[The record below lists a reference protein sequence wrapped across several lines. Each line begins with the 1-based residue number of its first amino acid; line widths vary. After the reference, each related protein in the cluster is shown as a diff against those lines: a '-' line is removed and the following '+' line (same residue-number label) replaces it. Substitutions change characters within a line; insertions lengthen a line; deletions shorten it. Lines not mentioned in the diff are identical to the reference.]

1 MFMMK
6 RRKYR
11 IHNLLL
17 SASAAIFLLATVH
30 PGVISA
36 ENKATVYFFW
46 GKGCPHCSKEETFLE
61 HLRERYP
68 QLEVKSF
75 EVWFSPENARLF
87 VEIAEA
93 YGMKPQ
99 GVPVTF
105 FGDFEPITGYRSDEI
120 TGKTI
125 EDRIKYCIEHG
136 CTDPREK
143 LAKKP
148 LTSETGR
155 LSEEQRSLPSDLRER
170 PSQLPDA
177 IGNGK
182 EKTLPSPGPAAS
194 ERNGIRG
201 KIPPRDNAPEF
212 REITLQSPPEKSV
225 PKAGKEGG
233 GSSTAEE
240 VAAKKQPSSIDRAER
255 IITLPVFGEM
265 DTTKITLP
273 VLTLVLAG
281 LDGFNPCAFFVLF
294 MLLSILVYA
303 KSRKRMLL
311 IGGTFVFFS
320 GFIYFLFMSA
330 WLNIFLHIG
339 ELMVITTIAGIIAVI
354 IAAINIKDFF
364 LFEQGVSLVI
374 SEKAK
379 PKLFERMRT
388 LLKATSLP
396 SMMVGTIVLA
406 IVANAYELLCTV
418 GFPMVFT
425 RVLTLQ
431 NLPLLHYYVYLLAYN
446 VIYVIPLT
454 VIVLMFSITLGA
466 KKLTEWQGR
475 VLKLLSGLM
484 MLFLGLVLLIN
495 PALLNNMLLS
505 VGLLASALSVAII
518 IIFATKKFKR
528 VPGNTR

>member
-1 MFMMK
+1 MMK
-6 RRKYR
+6 RGRYH
-11 IHNLLL
+11 IHKLLL
-17 SASAAIFLLATVH
+17 CALTASFLLATFH
-30 PGVISA
+30 PEISSA
-36 ENKATVYFFW
+36 KNKATVYFFW
-46 GKGCPHCSKEETFLE
+46 GKGCPHCAKEEALLE
-61 HLRERYP
+61 RLREGYP
-68 QLEVKSF
+68 QLEVRSF

-105 FGDFEPITGYRSDEI
+105 IGDFEPITGYRSDEI
-120 TGKTI
+120 TGKII

-136 CTDPREK
+136 CKDPGEK
-143 LAKKP
+143 SGKRPSIPEPKK
-148 LTSETGR
+148 LT
-155 LSEEQRSLPSDLRER
+155 EEQQLSPVDPGER
-170 PSQLPDA
+170 PSHLPDA
-177 IGNGK
+177 
-182 EKTLPSPGPAAS
+182 T
-194 ERNGIRG
+194 RNG
-201 KIPPRDNAPEF
+201 
-212 REITLQSPPEKSV
+212 REETLQSPDPALSGGKTTRGKVPSRESAPDFRETTLQSPLEKRIPEAGRKADTPSTSGEVTPKSQQ
-225 PKAGKEGG
+225 PPIGP
-233 GSSTAEE
+233 AET
-240 VAAKKQPSSIDRAER
+240 

-265 DTTKITLP
+265 DTEKMTLP
-273 VLTLVLAG
+273 ILTLVLAG

-339 ELMVITTIAGIIAVI
+339 ELMLITTIAGIIAVI
-354 IAAINIKDFF
+354 ISVINIKDFF

-374 SEKAK
+374 PEKAK

-396 SMMVGTIVLA
+396 SMMIGTIVLA

-431 NLPLLHYYVYLLAYN
+431 NLPIFHYYLYILVYN
-446 VIYVIPLT
+446 VIYVVPLA
-454 VIVLMFSITLGA
+454 VIVLTFSITLGA

-495 PALLNNMLLS
+495 PALLNNILLS
-505 VGLLASALSVAII
+505 VGLLVSALSVATV
-518 IIFATKKFKR
+518 IIFTTKRIKR
-528 VPGNTR
+528 ISGNAK

>member
-1 MFMMK
+1 MK
-6 RRKYR
+6 MEKYH
-11 IHNLLL
+11 IHKLLL
-17 SASAAIFLLATVH
+17 SALAAVFLLATVH
-30 PGVISA
+30 PGEISA
-36 ENKATVYFFW
+36 ENKTTVYFFW
-46 GKGCPHCSKEETFLE
+46 GKGCPHCAKEETLLE
-61 HLRERYP
+61 HLRERYS
-68 QLEVKSF
+68 QLEIKSF

-105 FGDFEPITGYRSDEI
+105 IGDFEPITGYRSDEI
-120 TGKTI
+120 TGKII
-125 EDRIKYCIEHG
+125 EDRIKYCIEYG
-136 CTDPREK
+136 CKNPKEK
-143 LAKKP
+143 LGKSPPTPEA
-148 LTSETGR
+148 GR
-155 LSEEQRSLPSDLRER
+155 ASEEQRSLSSDIGER

-177 IGNGK
+177 TRNEK
-182 EKTLPSPGPAAS
+182 EKTLPSSKPASSERKDTQGNTPSRDSAS
-194 ERNGIRG
+194 ES
-201 KIPPRDNAPEF
+201 
-212 REITLQSPPEKSV
+212 RETTLQSLPGKAIPE
-225 PKAGKEGG
+225 AGEGG
-233 GSSTAEE
+233 RSSASGEE
-240 VAAKKQPSSIDRAER
+240 AAKKEPPSIDRAEKL
-255 IITLPVFGEM
+255 ITLPVFGEI
-265 DTTKITLP
+265 DTAKMTLP

-339 ELMVITTIAGIIAVI
+339 ELMVITTTAGMIAVI

-374 SEKAK
+374 SENAK

-396 SMMVGTIVLA
+396 SMMIGTIVLA

-431 NLPLLHYYVYLLAYN
+431 NLPLLDYYLYLLAYN
-446 VIYVIPLT
+446 VIYVIPLA
-454 VIVLMFSITLGA
+454 VIVLTFSITLGA
-466 KKLTEWQGR
+466 KKLTEWEGR

-505 VGLLASALSVAII
+505 VGLLVSALSVAMI
-518 IIFATKKFKR
+518 IIFATKRIKR
-528 VPGNTR
+528 VPGDTR

>member
-1 MFMMK
+1 
-6 RRKYR
+6 
-11 IHNLLL
+11 
-17 SASAAIFLLATVH
+17 
-30 PGVISA
+30 
-36 ENKATVYFFW
+36 
-46 GKGCPHCSKEETFLE
+46 
-61 HLRERYP
+61 
-68 QLEVKSF
+68 
-75 EVWFSPENARLF
+75 
-87 VEIAEA
+87 
-93 YGMKPQ
+93 
-99 GVPVTF
+99 
-105 FGDFEPITGYRSDEI
+105 
-120 TGKTI
+120 
-125 EDRIKYCIEHG
+125 
-136 CTDPREK
+136 
-143 LAKKP
+143 
-148 LTSETGR
+148 
-155 LSEEQRSLPSDLRER
+155 
-170 PSQLPDA
+170 
-177 IGNGK
+177 
-182 EKTLPSPGPAAS
+182 
-194 ERNGIRG
+194 
-201 KIPPRDNAPEF
+201 
-212 REITLQSPPEKSV
+212 
-225 PKAGKEGG
+225 
-233 GSSTAEE
+233 
-240 VAAKKQPSSIDRAER
+240 
-255 IITLPVFGEM
+255 
-265 DTTKITLP
+265 
-273 VLTLVLAG
+273 
-281 LDGFNPCAFFVLF
+281 
-294 MLLSILVYA
+294 
-303 KSRKRMLL
+303 
-311 IGGTFVFFS
+311 
-320 GFIYFLFMSA
+320 
-330 WLNIFLHIG
+330 
-339 ELMVITTIAGIIAVI
+339 MVITTIAGIIAVI

-374 SEKAK
+374 PEKAK

>member
-1 MFMMK
+1 MK
-6 RRKYR
+6 RTKYH

-17 SASAAIFLLATVH
+17 LVSATIFLLATVH
-30 PGVISA
+30 SGIISA
-36 ENKATVYFFW
+36 ENRTTAYFFW
-46 GKGCPHCSKEETFLE
+46 GKGCPHCAKEEILLE
-61 HLRERYP
+61 QLKERYP

-99 GVPVTF
+99 GVPITF
-105 FGDFEPITGYRSDEI
+105 IGDFEPITGYRSDDI
-120 TGKTI
+120 TGRII

-136 CTDPREK
+136 CKDPREK
-143 LAKKP
+143 IGKKLPAPQTEP
-148 LTSETGR
+148 LSGEP
-155 LSEEQRSLPSDLRER
+155 RSLSSDLGKR
-170 PSQLPDA
+170 PSQLPYA
-177 IGNGK
+177 TRNEK
-182 EKTLPSPGPAAS
+182 EKTLPPSNPAFS
-194 ERNGIRG
+194 QGKGTEE
-201 KIPPRDNAPEF
+201 KIPSRDNAPEF
-212 REITLQSPPEKSV
+212 RETTPQSSPMKNVSEAENEVGRP
-225 PKAGKEGG
+225 
-233 GSSTAEE
+233 STPREE
-240 VAAKKQPSSIDRAER
+240 VSKKQQPSTDRAER

-265 DTTKITLP
+265 DTTKIALP

-281 LDGFNPCAFFVLF
+281 LDSFNPCAFFVLF

-320 GFIYFLFMSA
+320 GLIYFLFMSA

-374 SEKAK
+374 PEKAK
-379 PKLFERMRT
+379 PRLFERMRT

-396 SMMVGTIVLA
+396 SMMAGTIVLA
-406 IVANAYELLCTV
+406 IVSNAYELLCTV

-431 NLPLLHYYVYLLAYN
+431 NLPVFHYYLYLLIYN
-446 VIYVIPLT
+446 VIYVIPLA
-454 VIVLMFSITLGA
+454 VIVLTFSITLGA
-466 KKLTEWQGR
+466 RKLTEWQGR
-475 VLKLLSGLM
+475 VLKLVSGLM

-495 PALLNNMLLS
+495 PTLLNNMLLS
-505 VGLLASALSVAII
+505 IGLLASALSVAIL
-518 IIFATKKFKR
+518 IIFTTKRIKR
-528 VPGNTR
+528 VSEDTK

>member
-1 MFMMK
+1 
-6 RRKYR
+6 
-11 IHNLLL
+11 L
-17 SASAAIFLLATVH
+17 
-30 PGVISA
+30 
-36 ENKATVYFFW
+36 
-46 GKGCPHCSKEETFLE
+46 
-61 HLRERYP
+61 
-68 QLEVKSF
+68 

-99 GVPVTF
+99 GVPITF
-105 FGDFEPITGYRSDEI
+105 IGDFEPIIGYRSDEI
-120 TGKTI
+120 TGRII
-125 EDRIKYCIEHG
+125 EDRIKYCVEHG
-136 CTDPREK
+136 CKDPGEK
-143 LAKKP
+143 LGKKP
-148 LTSETGR
+148 PTSETGR
-155 LSEEQRSLPSDLRER
+155 ISEEQRLLPSDIGER
-170 PSQLPDA
+170 PSHLPDA
-177 IGNGK
+177 TGSGK
-182 EKTLPSPGPAAS
+182 EKTLPSPEPTPS
-194 ERNGIRG
+194 EGKGIRG
-201 KIPPRDNAPEF
+201 KIPSRDSAPQLSET
-212 REITLQSPPEKSV
+212 TLQSPPRKGIPE
-225 PKAGKEGG
+225 AGREGG
-233 GSSTAEE
+233 RPSPSGEE
-240 VAAKKQPSSIDRAER
+240 AAKKQSSIDHAER
-255 IITLPVFGEM
+255 IIVLPVFGEM
-265 DTTKITLP
+265 DTRKMTLP

-374 SEKAK
+374 PDKAK

-406 IVANAYELLCTV
+406 IVANAYELLCTI

-431 NLPLLHYYVYLLAYN
+431 NLPLLDYYLYLLTYN
-446 VIYVIPLT
+446 VIYVIPLA
-454 VIVLMFSITLGA
+454 VIVLTFSITLGA

-505 VGLLASALSVAII
+505 VGLLVSALSVAMI
-518 IIFATKKFKR
+518 IIFTTKRIKR
-528 VPGNTR
+528 VPGNTK

>member
-6 RRKYR
+6 RKKYH
-11 IHNLLL
+11 IHKLLL
-17 SASAAIFLLATVH
+17 CASAAIFLLATVH
-30 PGVISA
+30 PEIISA
-36 ENKATVYFFW
+36 ENKTTVYFFW
-46 GKGCPHCSKEETFLE
+46 GKGCPHCAKEEDLLE
-61 HLRERYP
+61 HLRGRYP

-105 FGDFEPITGYRSDEI
+105 IGDFEPITGYRSDEI
-120 TGKTI
+120 TGKII

-136 CTDPREK
+136 CKDPREK
-143 LAKKP
+143 SGKRPPIPEPEK
-148 LTSETGR
+148 
-155 LSEEQRSLPSDLRER
+155 LSEEQRLLPTDLGER

-177 IGNGK
+177 TRNGK
-182 EKTLPSPGPAAS
+182 ERTLLSPEPAAS
-194 ERNGIRG
+194 EGKSMRG
-201 KIPPRDNAPEF
+201 KIPYRDSAPEF
-212 REITLQSPPEKSV
+212 RETTLQSPPKKSV
-225 PKAGKEGG
+225 PETSREGG
-233 GSSTAEE
+233 GPFTPGEE
-240 VAAKKQPSSIDRAER
+240 DAKKQQPSVDRAER

-354 IAAINIKDFF
+354 IAVINIKDFF

-374 SEKAK
+374 PDKAK

-396 SMMVGTIVLA
+396 SMMIGTIVLA

-431 NLPLLHYYVYLLAYN
+431 NLPILDYYLYLLIYN
-446 VIYVIPLT
+446 VIYVIPLA
-454 VIVLMFSITLGA
+454 VIVLTFSITLGA

-505 VGLLASALSVAII
+505 VGLLVSALSVAMI
-518 IIFATKKFKR
+518 IIFTTKRIKR
-528 VPGNTR
+528 ARESTR